1 MENWESKKLQYG
13 FLHKIIVN
21 KFHFL
26 IRYIGAPILS
36 HEIFSYFWHFI
47 FFFKENINQTN
58 LAEKWKRFL
67 EIQSLVEK
75 TFVCV
80 YSE

>member
-21 KFHFL
+21 KFLFL
-26 IRYIGAPILS
+26 IRYIGAPNFHMKFLVTSDIS
-36 HEIFSYFWHFI
+36 F

-58 LAEKWKRFL
+58 LAEK
-67 EIQSLVEK
+67 
-75 TFVCV
+75 
-80 YSE
+80 